1 MEIRPFDP
9 VEYLDTEEAIA
20 AYLADARAYG
30 GQDLSDAV
38 EVVARARATL
48 RGARFAPTA
57 TATRARHQ
65 DR

>member
-30 GQDLSDAV
+30 GQELSDAIA
-38 EVVARARATL
+38 VVARARL
-48 RGARFAPTA
+48 GS
-57 TATRARHQ
+57 
-65 DR
+65 